1 MNPSNPTSDTSPGP
15 VQADTGANG
24 AAADDEISLLDLFA
38 TIAENLKLLIIAPL
52 LIGLAVLG
60 ISFLL
65 TPIYTAQTRFLPPL
79 QQQSAVAGVL
89 QQLGGLAGAAA
100 RIQDPGDQFVAFL
113 RSRAIQDR
121 LVERFDLQARYEA
134 PNREVAARA
143 LAGRTRITSGRDGL
157 ISVEFDDPDPAFAAL
172 VANAY
177 VEELGLL
184 NSRLALTEAQH
195 RRKFFERQ
203 LEQTKAELVQAEQAL
218 LATGVNVRELNLQ
231 PMATVQA
238 VAQLRAQVAA
248 QEVQVASLRAHLTEA
263 APQLRQAL
271 STLTALRGQ
280 LARLDTQERAALA
293 PNPGTAAGAPGASHG
308 GAANTGYFA
317 RLREFTFQQTM
328 FQLMT
333 NQYEM
338 ARLDESREGAVIQV
352 LDIAQPPEQRSSPRR
367 GLMATVASLA
377 AGFALLLFVF
387 VRQALRNASLDP
399 ASAAKLNA
407 IRRSLGLRPS
417 MP

>member
-100 RIQDPGDQFVAFL
+100 GIQDPGDQFVAFL

-134 PNREVAARA
+134 PNRELAARA
-143 LAGRTRITSGRDGL
+143 LADRTRITSGRDGL

-271 STLTALRGQ
+271 STLAALRGQ

-293 PNPGTAAGAPGASHG
+293 PNPSAAGSAPGASHG

-407 IRRSLGLRPS
+407 IRRSLGLRPTA
-417 MP
+417 